1 MFSKLMKKTIAV
13 AAAVAM
19 TSVMAAS
26 TSPWWSIDF
35 DSYAEGKLPET
46 EAQGSWTQNADDL
59 SVISGQKLVLDTQG
73 EDLTWTPTPV
83 AENYDSVILD
93 ADVKFVASDVE
104 PTTTGDMQTA
114 IYLKALEDGS
124 TELCAYQTI
133 DGAQV
138 WDALE
143 GFEIADGDT
152 CNVKITIKYNDESG
166 NPIVTVTIGETS
178 ASYVAANTT
187 KKVVTS
193 VSFRGTGTIDN
204 FKADTGIDVTYV
216 ASVGDKQFEKYAEAF
231 AWVAA
236 NGGDLK
242 LTGDSDETLSFGELT
257 FNSDATIDLNG
268 KTIEAS
274 FFVDNGA
281 QLTIDNG
288 TVNAPMGYDVIYIKN
303 GKATVG
309 AGAVLNASDNCVVFM
324 KNTADANAEL
334 ALDVYG
340 KLYVKND
347 TGYAAIQGNGL
358 NKAASEIYIADN
370 AVVSHEADL
379 AIYHPQVGKLTI
391 GAATITGTTGV
402 EMRAGDLIVNGA
414 TITAT
419 GDFDATAN
427 NNGSTVLG
435 AAIALSQHT
444 TEKPTTVT
452 VNGGTLAG
460 EYAFYQTNL
469 ADGTSDSVA
478 ATIAGTTIE
487 GKVATAEKGFVMPK
501 ADDGSYTLA
510 AADFVV
516 AGMPYD
522 TFADAYDAAA
532 EGATIEVYTDFA
544 ASEIITIAKGIT
556 IDGNGHTLTSTASRA
571 INIDTTGNVVI
582 NDLTIVAKGD
592 RAVNIINQ
600 ASTVTLD
607 NVTASA
613 KNNAV
618 MVATSAAGAKLTVND
633 SDLTGLA
640 VVNVAAPNADVEINN
655 TNITN
660 VDANANENY
669 GAIST
674 FKTATGATVVVNGGK
689 VVVADD
695 SAAGFNATADSSIVF
710 NGTEGEITI
719 ITAVAYIGDAGYET
733 LEEAL
738 KDVKD
743 GQTITLNADITASE
757 IITIN
762 KDITFDGNG
771 HTLTS
776 TAGRAINV
784 DGANGATI
792 QNLTIVAKGERGI
805 NIINGAT
812 NVTITDVDVTAKNYA
827 VNLAA
832 SAANAVVSIEGST
845 ITGLNAFNAG
855 AANAVV
861 AIADS
866 KIYCNDNRE
875 GETFGAISL
884 NQDAAGTQV
893 VVTGSQFYIK
903 DDSFVAVNGASGKGA
918 TITID
923 GSSDAVTSIVAA
935 IDEANGYS
943 NLFTTLADAFAEA
956 DAGETVKLIANAT
969 EDVTIAAT
977 TTLDLNGFAATGT
990 FTITDKNAK
999 FYAAKGL
1006 TVASGVENY
1015 VVAYADADGYYY
1027 VEEKVVE
1034 FAPVAVAAIAI
1045 NGDEAE
1051 LTIAGEYTE
1060 VKVFFCEN
1068 LGDKWDEV
1076 SATFANGVAT
1086 VPATT
1091 ATGFFKVEAR

>member
-26 TSPWWSIDF
+26 TTPWWSIDF

-104 PTTTGDMQTA
+104 PTTGDMQTA

-133 DGAQV
+133 DGVQV
-138 WDALE
+138 WDELK
-143 GFEIADGDT
+143 GFQIADGDT

-216 ASVGDKQFEKYAEAF
+216 ASVGDQQFETYAAAF
-231 AWVAA
+231 EYVAA
-236 NGGDLK
+236 NGGNLK
-242 LTGDSDETLSFGELT
+242 LTGDSDETSFGELT

-274 FFVDNGA
+274 FVVDNGA
-281 QLTIDNG
+281 QLKIDNG

-340 KLYVKND
+340 KLYA
-347 TGYAAIQGNGL
+347 TEAGYAAIQGNGL
-358 NKAASEIYIADN
+358 NKVASEIYIAEN

-379 AIYHPQVGKLTI
+379 AIYHPQVGTLTI
-391 GAATITGTTGV
+391 DAATITGTTGI
-402 EMRAGDLIVNGA
+402 EMRAGDLVVDGA

-419 GDFDATAN
+419 GKFDATAN

-444 TEKPTTVT
+444 TEKPTSVE
-452 VNGGTLAG
+452 VKAGTLAG

-469 ADGTSDSVA
+469 ADGTSESVE
-478 ATIAGTTIE
+478 ATIAAGTTIN
-487 GKVATAEKGFVMPK
+487 GAVATAEKGFVMPK

-510 AADFVV
+510 TADFIV

-522 TFADAYDAAA
+522 TFAAAYDAAA
-532 EGATIEVYTDFA
+532 EGATIEVYTDFD
-544 ASEIITIAKGIT
+544 ASEIITIEKGIK
-556 IDGNGHTLTSTASRA
+556 IEGNDHTLTSTASRA
-571 INIDTTGNVVI
+571 INIDTTGAVVI
-582 NDLTIVAKGD
+582 NNLTIVAKGD

-600 ASTVTLD
+600 ASTVTLN
-607 NVTASA
+607 NVTATA

-618 MVATSAAGAKLTVND
+618 MIATSAGAANVTIND

-640 VVNVAAPNADVEINN
+640 VVNVAGAGATVVIND
-655 TNITN
+655 TDITN

-669 GAIST
+669 GAITVWTSAENASVT
-674 FKTATGATVVVNGGK
+674 VTGGSIT
-689 VVVADD
+689 VADD
-695 SAAGFNATADSSIVF
+695 SVAGYVFPADGAIEGVDNVRYIVAT
-710 NGTEGEITI
+710 
-719 ITAVAYIGDAGYET
+719 IGDAGYDT
-733 LEEAL
+733 IEEAL
-738 KDVKD
+738 QDAKAGDTIVLQRDV
-743 GQTITLNADITASE
+743 TSSS
-757 IITIN
+757 IITIS
-762 KDITFDGNG
+762 KDITLDGNG
-771 HTLTS
+771 KTLTS
-776 TAGRAINV
+776 TAARAINV

-792 QNLTIVAKGERGI
+792 EDLTIVTTGERGI
-805 NIINGAT
+805 NIIGGAT
-812 NVTITDVDVTAKNYA
+812 NVTIDNVDVTAANYA

-832 SAANAVVSIEGST
+832 SASGAVVTITDST
-845 ITGLNAFNAG
+845 LTGLNAFNAG

-861 AIADS
+861 TIAGS
-866 KIYCNDNRE
+866 EIYSNDNSANE
-875 GETFGAISL
+875 SYGAISL

-903 DDSFVAVNGASGKGA
+903 DDSVVAINGASGKGA

-923 GSSDAVTSIVAA
+923 GSSDAVTSMVAA

-977 TTLDLNGFAATGT
+977 ATLDLNGFAASGT
-990 FTITDKNAK
+990 FTITDAAAK
-999 FYAAKGL
+999 FYAAEGL
-1006 TVASGVENY
+1006 TVASGVDGYE
-1015 VVAYADADGYYY
+1015 VVPADGYYY
-1027 VEEKVVE
+1027 LQEKVVE
-1034 FAPVAVAAIAI
+1034 FAPVAVTAIAI
-1045 NGDEAE
+1045 NGDTAE
-1051 LTIAGEYTE
+1051 LTIAGDYTE